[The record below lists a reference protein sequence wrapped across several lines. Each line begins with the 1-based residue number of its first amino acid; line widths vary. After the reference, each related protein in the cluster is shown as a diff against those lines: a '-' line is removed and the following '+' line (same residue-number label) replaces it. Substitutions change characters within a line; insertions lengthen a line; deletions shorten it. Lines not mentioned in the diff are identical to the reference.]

1 MKPAVFIDRD
11 GTILRFYG
19 YARTPFPPVLIDGAS
34 EGIRLLRERGF
45 FVFVIT
51 NQSGIGRGLI
61 SPKDV
66 EVVNWWMEHLL
77 LREGAGVDGVFYSP
91 DPPWVVSKT
100 RKPGTGLIDWIT
112 SFYSIDLEHSWIV
125 GDKMDD
131 ILLGRNA
138 GIKSCLVL
146 TGEGEKT
153 LRKIRDIDLVFPC
166 LKTFAEFVVE
176 ELDGFPT

>member
-1 MKPAVFIDRD
+1 MKPGIFIDRD
-11 GTILRFYG
+11 GTILKFYG
-19 YARTPFPPVLIDGAS
+19 YARTPFPPVLIEGAS
-34 EGIRLLRERGF
+34 EGIRILREKGF

-61 SPKDV
+61 SRKDV

-77 LREGAGVDGVFYSP
+77 LREGAGIDGVFYSP
-91 DPPWVVSKT
+91 DPPWLVSRT
-100 RKPGTGLIDWIT
+100 RKPETGLIDFIT
-112 SFYSIDLEHSWIV
+112 SLYSVDLKHSWIV

-131 ILLGRNA
+131 ILLGKKA

-153 LRKIRDIDLVFPC
+153 LKRARDVDLVFPC
-166 LKTFAEFVVE
+166 LKRFAEFVVE
-176 ELDGFPT
+176 EML